1 MGSDTILLISS
12 QIIAV
17 LCYDIRGKTDSN
29 IQCRVLSGG
38 MHKKGCV
45 LMKKR
50 VLAYLKHVDELLADP
65 PENADWEAIIREHL
79 TQIGFFAHERLVHLI
94 VTITFALMTTLVLLG
109 LVVSDNL
116 MLIALMVALMV
127 LLFPYINHYYLLE
140 NSVQKMYT
148 QYDKMQ
154 QFRST
159 GCLSNFMD
167 R

>member
-1 MGSDTILLISS
+1 
-12 QIIAV
+12 
-17 LCYDIRGKTDSN
+17 
-29 IQCRVLSGG
+29 
-38 MHKKGCV
+38 
-45 LMKKR
+45 MKKR

-79 TQIGFFAHERLVHLI
+79 TQISFFAHERLVHLI

-154 QFRST
+154 QLRST
-159 GCLSNFMD
+159 GCLSDFMD